1 MKATLWTISAEAR
14 EMLDLAES
22 NNWDVSVIQDT
33 LEGIGLDDKLNDW
46 LKAISNEEAIAKML
60 KEEKDRLAERQKQ
73 YENNA
78 KRMKECLHTAMKN
91 LGFKTYKV
99 PLGTLSR
106 KDAGTAIKFDADK
119 LPDSYFVY
127 DTVKTPNKQLI
138 EADMNAGKVVPG
150 AYFEIKPE
158 TFSIR
163 RR

>member
-1 MKATLWTISAEAR
+1 MNATIWTISEDVQG
-14 EMLDLAES
+14 LLKLAEQ
-22 NNWDVSVIQDT
+22 NNWDASVIQDT
-33 LEGIGLDDKLNDW
+33 LEGTGLEDKVNDW
-46 LKAISNEEAIAKML
+46 LKAISNEEATAKML
-60 KEEKDRLAERQKQ
+60 KEEKERLAERQKQ

-78 KRMKECLHTAMKN
+78 KRMKECLHTVMKN
-91 LGFKTYKV
+91 LDIKTYKV

-106 KDAGTAIKFDADK
+106 KDGGTSIQFEADK